1 MHDIIPPGLSS
12 PSRAGC
18 YDERDVR
25 RCLGYEFDKGPP
37 YQRRGAVSD
46 LHADKGGQRLI
57 ADVQGTRRRP
67 YHVFADIKPGQRV
80 HLTGRFSCP
89 VAVNCKHV
97 AAVLLEALK
106 NPPQGIVAADPLG
119 GAVGGWLDQLR
130 LRSQRPARAPD
141 EIVYRLDSPR
151 QPGQPFTIDP
161 RIAHVLKTG
170 IYGADRAGPAAIET
184 STAKYVQP
192 EDRLA
197 ARLMRAALGPP
208 PRLGD
213 PDALHLLME
222 LVLATWLRASMTNA
236 MPRGRSSKPPISS
249 ACSSRWRASLS
260 KVFRVATQAI
270 M

>member
-130 LRSQRPARAPD
+130 LRSSSPAGAPD
-141 EIVYRLDSPR
+141 EIIYRLDSPR
-151 QPGQPFTIDP
+151 HPGQPFTIDP
-161 RIAHVLKTG
+161 RVASRQYRKG
-170 IYGADRAGPAAIET
+170 GSR
-184 STAKYVQP
+184 S
-192 EDRLA
+192 
-197 ARLMRAALGPP
+197 AL
-208 PRLGD
+208 
-213 PDALHLLME
+213 
-222 LVLATWLRASMTNA
+222 
-236 MPRGRSSKPPISS
+236 RGYAVRKPSRRSIGSKSRSECNS
-249 ACSSRWRASLS
+249 A
-260 KVFRVATQAI
+260 
-270 M
+270 